1 MKKIERK
8 VHRMDVDN
16 KSAGRCASEIAIIL
30 RGKNKPEF
38 EPHMDCGDVIE
49 VFGIANIS
57 FSGKKMDQKVYHH
70 HSGHPGGLKTVKM
83 GDMFKMN
90 PGSVLRKMVK
100 DMLPDISFRED
111 MLKRLIIK

>member
-8 VHRMDVDN
+8 VHRIDVN
-16 KSAGRCASEIAIIL
+16 EKSAGRCASAIALLL

-38 EPHMDCGDVIE
+38 EPHMDCGEVVE
-49 VFGIANIS
+49 VFGIADIK
-57 FSGKKMDQKVYHH
+57 FTGKKMDQKVYHH
-70 HSGHPGGLKTVKM
+70 HSGHPGGLKTTKM
-83 GDMFKMN
+83 SDMFRKN

-100 DMLPDISFRED
+100 DMLPPISFRED